1 MLRHGLKQGCNAVC
15 LFFNI
20 FFAVVLHEI
29 HQKLTN
35 RGIQLW
41 FRLGGSIFAISRLK
55 THTKTQLK
63 TVLELLFADDAAT
76 YSTSE
81 AEMQMII
88 SVFNE
93 TFKEFGLELAIK
105 KTDLMMHKA
114 HKQEHRDKNL
124 QFLFKAN
131 HWK

>member
-1 MLRHGLKQGCNAVC
+1 M
-15 LFFNI
+15 FFNI
-20 FFAVVLHEI
+20 FFAVVLHAI

-35 RGIQLW
+35 RGIQLR
-41 FRLGGSIFAISRLK
+41 FRLDGSIFDISRLK
-55 THTKTQLK
+55 AHTKTQLK

-105 KTDLMMHKA
+105 KTDLMMNNA
-114 HKQEHRDKNL
+114 HNQEHRDKNL

-131 HWK
+131 H